1 MYKLIIKPFLF
12 QFDPEK
18 AHKITVGI
26 LKFICNIPLGSQ
38 VLKAFFNYQHPALHT
53 NIFGLQF
60 PNPVGLAAGFD
71 KDGHYL
77 SEMECLGYGFI
88 EVGTVTP
95 LAQSGN
101 PKPRLFRLPKD
112 NALINRMGFNNL
124 GAEALALRLKAKKTK
139 LIIGGNIGKN
149 KDTPNENAADDY
161 IKCFN
166 TLFPYVDYFVVNVSS
181 PNTPGL
187 RALQDKEPLTNL
199 LNLLQALNKAKT
211 SPKPILLKIAP
222 DLTSEQLD
230 EIIEIIMLTE
240 ISGVIATNTTIARS
254 GLNTD
259 DKELSE
265 IGNGGLSGSPLT
277 KKSTEVINYLYKKS
291 KASFPIIGVGG
302 IQSADDAIDKLK
314 AGASLIQIYTGM
326 IYEGPSLIKTINKR
340 LVEIGYNSKIN

>member
-1 MYKLIIKPFLF
+1 M
-12 QFDPEK
+12 
-18 AHKITVGI
+18 
-26 LKFICNIPLGSQ
+26 
-38 VLKAFFNYQHPALHT
+38 
-53 NIFGLQF
+53 
-60 PNPVGLAAGFD
+60 
-71 KDGHYL
+71 
-77 SEMECLGYGFI
+77 
-88 EVGTVTP
+88 
-95 LAQSGN
+95 
-101 PKPRLFRLPKD
+101 
-112 NALINRMGFNNL
+112 
-124 GAEALALRLKAKKTK
+124 
-139 LIIGGNIGKN
+139 
-149 KDTPNENAADDY
+149 
-161 IKCFN
+161 
-166 TLFPYVDYFVVNVSS
+166 
-181 PNTPGL
+181 PGL

-265 IGNGGLSGSPLT
+265 LGNGGLSGSPLT